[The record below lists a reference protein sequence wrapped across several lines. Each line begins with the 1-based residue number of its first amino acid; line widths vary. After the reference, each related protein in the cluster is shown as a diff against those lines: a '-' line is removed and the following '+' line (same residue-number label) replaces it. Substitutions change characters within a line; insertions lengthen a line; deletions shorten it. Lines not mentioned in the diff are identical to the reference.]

1 MIQEDRGGTII
12 CEPKAMTKV
21 TISRLFDDYA
31 DAQKAVLELRTSGVE
46 EADVSV
52 IANNADKWYAP
63 DYAAGAGKGA
73 AIGAG
78 FGGFGG
84 LLAGLG
90 LLAIPG
96 LGPVVAAGWLAAAAT
111 GAAVAGAAGGAIGMI
126 AEAGVAVNDA
136 DVYAESIRRGGTLVS
151 ARVEEADRS
160 RLEAVLDPS
169 SVDIGKRRADLTAA
183 GWSRFDPAAPDL
195 TAEEIARERGTR
207 SAT

>member
-1 MIQEDRGGTII
+1 MST
-12 CEPKAMTKV
+12 V
-21 TISRLFDDYA
+21 TISRLFDDFA
-31 DAQKAVLELRTSGVE
+31 DAQKAVFNLREAGVAE
-46 EADVSV
+46 DNISL

-96 LGPVVAAGWLAAAAT
+96 LGPVVAVGWLAAAAA
-111 GAAVAGAAGGAIGMI
+111 GAAAVGAAGGVIGMI

-136 DVYAESIRRGGTLVS
+136 EIFAESIRRGGSLVS
-151 ARVEEADRS
+151 ARVGAADRD
-160 RLEAVLDPS
+160 RLEAILHPA
-169 SVDIGKRRADLTAA
+169 SVDIDKRRESLTAT
-183 GWSRFDPAAPDL
+183 GWTRFDPAAPDF
-195 TAEEIARERGTR
+195 TAEEVARERGLR
-207 SAT
+207 QA

>member
-1 MIQEDRGGTII
+1 
-12 CEPKAMTKV
+12 MTAKV

-31 DAQKAVLELRTSGVE
+31 DAQNAVAHLQDAGV
-46 EADVSV
+46 APDDISV
-52 IANNADKWYAP
+52 IANNADKWFSP

-73 AIGAG
+73 IIGAG

-96 LGPVVAAGWLAAAAT
+96 LGPVVAAGWLAAAAA
-111 GAAVAGAAGGAIGMI
+111 GAVAVGAAGGVIGMM

-136 DVYAESIRRGGTLVS
+136 EIYAESIRRGGSLVS
-151 ARVEEADRS
+151 ARVAEADRA

-169 SVDIGKRRADLTAA
+169 SVDVAQRRDRLTSS
-183 GWSRFDPAAPDL
+183 GWTGFDPAAPDF
-195 TAEEIARERGTR
+195 TSEDIRRERGT
-207 SAT
+207 A

>member
-1 MIQEDRGGTII
+1 MS
-12 CEPKAMTKV
+12 KV

-31 DAQKAVLELRTSGVE
+31 DAQKAVINLREAGVPE
-46 EADVSV
+46 DDISI

-78 FGGFGG
+78 FGGVGG

-96 LGPVVAAGWLAAAAT
+96 LGPVVAAGWLAAAAA
-111 GAAVAGAAGGAIGMI
+111 GAVAAGAAGGVIGML

-136 DVYAESIRRGGTLVS
+136 EVYAESIRRGGSLVS
-151 ARVEEADRS
+151 AKVAADAKDKFETI
-160 RLEAVLDPS
+160 LNPS
-169 SVDIGKRRADLTAA
+169 SVDIAARRSELAA
-183 GWSRFDPAAPDL
+183 TGWRGFDPKAPDP
-195 TAEEIARERGTR
+195 TADDISRYRSKRGAG
-207 SAT
+207 SA

>member
-1 MIQEDRGGTII
+1 
-12 CEPKAMTKV
+12 MTTV
-21 TISRLFDDYA
+21 TISRLFDNYA
-31 DAQKAVLELRTSGVE
+31 DAQSAVRQLRELGVP
-46 EADVSV
+46 DDDISV

-96 LGPVVAAGWLAAAAT
+96 LGPVVAAGWFAAAAT
-111 GAAVAGAAGGAIGMI
+111 GAAVAGAAGGAIGML

-136 DVYAESIRRGGTLVS
+136 EVYAESIRRGGSLVS
-151 ARVEEADRS
+151 VKVEADEKEKF
-160 RLEAVLDPS
+160 EAILS
-169 SVDIGKRRADLTAA
+169 SASVDIATRRNELAA
-183 GWSRFDPAAPDL
+183 TGWRGFDAKAPDL
-195 TAEEIARERGTR
+195 TADEISRHRG
-207 SAT
+207 AGPA

>member
-1 MIQEDRGGTII
+1 
-12 CEPKAMTKV
+12 MTNV

-31 DAQKAVLELRTSGVE
+31 DAQSAVRQLREAGVS
-46 EADVSV
+46 DDDISV

-111 GAAVAGAAGGAIGMI
+111 GAAVAGAAGGVIGML
-126 AEAGVAVNDA
+126 AEAGVAVNEA
-136 DVYAESIRRGGTLVS
+136 EVYAESIRRGGSLVS
-151 ARVEEADRS
+151 AKVDAADKDKFEAI
-160 RLEAVLDPS
+160 LNPS
-169 SVDIGKRRADLTAA
+169 SVDIGARRNELAAA
-183 GWSRFDPAAPDL
+183 GWRGFDPKAPDP
-195 TAEEIARERGTR
+195 TADEVSRHRGKRGTGP
-207 SAT
+207 A

>member
-1 MIQEDRGGTII
+1 MN
-12 CEPKAMTKV
+12 KV
-21 TISRLFDDYA
+21 TISRLYDHCS
-31 DAQKAVLELRTSGVE
+31 DAQKAVHQLREAGVPE
-46 EADVSV
+46 DDISL

-96 LGPVVAAGWLAAAAT
+96 LGPVVAFGWLAAAAA
-111 GAAVAGAAGGAIGMI
+111 GAVAVGAAGGVIGML

-136 DVYAESIRRGGTLVS
+136 EVYAESIRRGGSLVS
-151 ARVEEADRS
+151 ARIDAADRD
-160 RLEAVLDPS
+160 RLEAILDPS
-169 SVDIGKRRADLTAA
+169 SVDIGKRREALTAS
-183 GWSRFDPAAPDL
+183 GWTQFDPAAPDF
-195 TAEEIARERGTR
+195 TAEEIQRERGLR
-207 SAT
+207 NGARA

>member
-1 MIQEDRGGTII
+1 
-12 CEPKAMTKV
+12 MTKA

-31 DAQKAVLELRTSGVE
+31 DAQSAVRQLREAGVP
-46 EADVSV
+46 DDDISV

-96 LGPVVAAGWLAAAAT
+96 LGPVVAAGGFAAAAT
-111 GAAVAGAAGGAIGMI
+111 GAAVAGAAGGVIGML
-126 AEAGVAVNDA
+126 AEAGVAVNEA
-136 DVYAESIRRGGTLVS
+136 EVYAESIRRGGSLVS
-151 ARVEEADRS
+151 ARVEADDKGKFEAI
-160 RLEAVLDPS
+160 LNPS
-169 SVDIGKRRADLTAA
+169 SVDIDVRRNQLAATGWRGFDLK
-183 GWSRFDPAAPDL
+183 APDP
-195 TAEEIARERGTR
+195 TAEEIRHHRGRRGTGP
-207 SAT
+207 A

>member
-1 MIQEDRGGTII
+1 
-12 CEPKAMTKV
+12 MTTV
-21 TISRLFDDYA
+21 TISRLFDDFA
-31 DAQKAVLELRTSGVE
+31 DAQKAVFNLREAGV
-46 EADVSV
+46 ADDDISL

-96 LGPVVAAGWLAAAAT
+96 LGPVVAVGWLAAAAA
-111 GAAVAGAAGGAIGMI
+111 GAAAVGAAGGVIGMI

-136 DVYAESIRRGGTLVS
+136 EIYAESIRRGGSLVS
-151 ARVEEADRS
+151 ARVGAADRD
-160 RLEAVLDPS
+160 RLESILHPA
-169 SVDIGKRRADLTAA
+169 SVDIGKRREALTAA
-183 GWSRFDPAAPDL
+183 GWARFDPAAPDF
-195 TAEEIARERGTR
+195 TAEEVSRERGLR
-207 SAT
+207 KA

>member
-1 MIQEDRGGTII
+1 
-12 CEPKAMTKV
+12 MTTV
-21 TISRLFDDYA
+21 TISRLFDNYA
-31 DAQKAVLELRTSGVE
+31 DAQSAVRQLRELGVP
-46 EADVSV
+46 DDDISV

-96 LGPVVAAGWLAAAAT
+96 LGPVVAAGWFAAAAT
-111 GAAVAGAAGGAIGMI
+111 GAAVAGAAGGAIGML

-136 DVYAESIRRGGTLVS
+136 EVYAESIRRGGSLVS
-151 ARVEEADRS
+151 VKVEADEKEKF
-160 RLEAVLDPS
+160 EAILS
-169 SVDIGKRRADLTAA
+169 SASVDIATRRNELAA
-183 GWSRFDPAAPDL
+183 TGWRGFDPKAPDL
-195 TAEEIARERGTR
+195 TADEISRHRGKR
-207 SAT
+207 GAGPA